1 MVKCSSK
8 IQKGY
13 KAWKSIELMSKD
25 NTRKGLC
32 KLWIPYIIVTLL
44 HRSEEQNSLSIASV
58 QLPNDYTQFDASH
71 YDGEKGGKSLW

>member
-1 MVKCSSK
+1 VLFKDTK
-8 IQKGY
+8 RLQ
-13 KAWKSIELMSKD
+13 SIKKHRVMSKD